1 MRYKHIFVVVL
12 VLIGVGSV
20 FFLFHRAK
28 SNDDN
33 KRDPMSPA
41 ETAALLRLH
50 PLASLEKIA
59 EAEQQPVSTWEE
71 WAKARAEIDVAKIVL
86 EWAEL
91 PASVANLRE
100 INLDANRKNAV
111 YFQAVQMPPPKT
123 AVPITSEDYAERKAR
138 ELAQRYY
145 QGPQTPDALISEFGE
160 KYLEEYPK
168 SSEWDTHYPVEDWL
182 QNLLNKGVEFKEFKD
197 YSYYV
202 GLRRNLIRLKDKPD
216 QWQSGNWGI
225 PITNNFETYE
235 EGYIDRK
242 IWEDSIVKQVRSEY
256 LNEPLVSVFFP
267 SHHPEKY
274 LPTIGE
280 TTFVR
285 RKGDAMS
292 TWGAMLTKEQ
302 MDNLLYKGIEP
313 EDVEIVYIDDEYNI
327 LSEKPKVYNSEE
339 WIKEKSYITEFD
351 GIPITPENYEKLLGE
366 PMLDQW
372 EKWYKKEHAEETPIP
387 VEPSSIDAEAA
398 REAASAAQET
408 AKAEFEK
415 FQQGMRQI
423 EEFATL
429 SDAEIEKS
437 LENQFR
443 QKFLP
448 QHPLEQLEHFT
459 PERLEKALGTLF
471 QHGFDEGF
479 RRISRD
485 SPALAEQLKQY
496 FGQGQ
501 KPPAGKLPKGP
512 VPPAPE
518 AAPPESDTD

>member
-1 MRYKHIFVVVL
+1 
-12 VLIGVGSV
+12 
-20 FFLFHRAK
+20 
-28 SNDDN
+28 
-33 KRDPMSPA
+33 MSPA

-235 EGYIDRK
+235 E
-242 IWEDSIVKQVRSEY
+242 V
-256 LNEPLVSVFFP
+256 
-267 SHHPEKY
+267 
-274 LPTIGE
+274 T
-280 TTFVR
+280 
-285 RKGDAMS
+285 
-292 TWGAMLTKEQ
+292 
-302 MDNLLYKGIEP
+302 
-313 EDVEIVYIDDEYNI
+313 
-327 LSEKPKVYNSEE
+327 
-339 WIKEKSYITEFD
+339 
-351 GIPITPENYEKLLGE
+351 
-366 PMLDQW
+366 
-372 EKWYKKEHAEETPIP
+372 
-387 VEPSSIDAEAA
+387 
-398 REAASAAQET
+398 
-408 AKAEFEK
+408 
-415 FQQGMRQI
+415 
-423 EEFATL
+423 
-429 SDAEIEKS
+429 
-437 LENQFR
+437 
-443 QKFLP
+443 
-448 QHPLEQLEHFT
+448 
-459 PERLEKALGTLF
+459 
-471 QHGFDEGF
+471 
-479 RRISRD
+479 
-485 SPALAEQLKQY
+485 
-496 FGQGQ
+496 
-501 KPPAGKLPKGP
+501 
-512 VPPAPE
+512 
-518 AAPPESDTD
+518 